1 MRRGFGALESSSFSH
16 GLTTCCKHNYNS
28 MIVPQ
33 ERDSGVHENLPLHV
47 CDELTRN
54 AQMIL
59 QMLSFGAYR
68 EVLAMVRD
76 NNQFL

>member
-1 MRRGFGALESSSFSH
+1 MKFQDFCVIL
-16 GLTTCCKHNYNS
+16 L
-28 MIVPQ
+28 Q
-33 ERDSGVHENLPLHV
+33 EGDSGIHETLPLHV

-68 EVLAMVRD
+68 EVLAMVR
-76 NNQFL
+76 NANH

>member
-1 MRRGFGALESSSFSH
+1 MH
-16 GLTTCCKHNYNS
+16 
-28 MIVPQ
+28 VPQ